1 MKKRLSLVLAIFIIT
16 LCLCG
21 CKEKTKISNCS
32 LVSDQSASGYKL
44 ESNYKIYSTNN
55 FVDKVVL
62 KQVINSKD
70 KKDLDSFKTSIT
82 NQYKNNNKL
91 YNGYTFDI
99 KEKDNKLNI
108 NVTIDYTKVDLK
120 KFTQDNVSMKEY
132 VNKDYK
138 ITLDKIIKLYESSGM
153 KCEK

>member
-1 MKKRLSLVLAIFIIT
+1 MKKRFNLVLAIFIIT

-21 CKEKTKISNCS
+21 CKEKAKISNCS

-70 KKDLDSFKTSIT
+70 KKVLDSFKTSIT

-108 NVTIDYTKVDLK
+108 NVTIDYTKLDLK

>member
-44 ESNYKIYSTNN
+44 ESNYKIYTTNN

-70 KKDLDSFKTSIT
+70 KKVLDSFKTSIT

-108 NVTIDYTKVDLK
+108 NVTIDYTKLDLK

>member
-1 MKKRLSLVLAIFIIT
+1 MKKRLSLVLVLFIIT

-21 CKEKTKISNCS
+21 CKEKTKITNCS

-44 ESNYKIYSTNN
+44 ESNYKIYSTND

-70 KKDLDSFKTSIT
+70 KNVLDSFKTSIT

>member
-1 MKKRLSLVLAIFIIT
+1 MKKRFNLVLVIFIIT

-21 CKEKTKISNCS
+21 CKEKTKITNCS

-70 KKDLDSFKTSIT
+70 KKVLDNFKTSIT

>member
-70 KKDLDSFKTSIT
+70 KKVLDSFKTSIT

>member
-1 MKKRLSLVLAIFIIT
+1 MKKKLSLVLAIFIIT

-21 CKEKTKISNCS
+21 CKEKTKITNCS

-70 KKDLDSFKTSIT
+70 KKVLDSFKTSIT

-99 KEKDNKLNI
+99 NEKDNKLNI